1 MLIIKG
7 ASQYI
12 LPKNLVHSSCFQAY
26 LIKRSFLNL
35 RAGKLHRNENQTV
48 FNQQKK
54 HLCFQQDALDKS
66 LNFSTAHFSW
76 ASLAQLF

>member
-7 ASQYI
+7 AFQYI

-35 RAGKLHRNENQTV
+35 HAGKLHRNENQTV

-54 HLCFQQDALDKS
+54 HLCFKQYTLGKA
-66 LNFSTAHFSW
+66 LNFINPHFSW
-76 ASLAQLF
+76 VSPAQLF